1 MDWIK
6 QCSYRFFPC
15 LDKISV
21 GMIELISGK
30 SPFKRCRISKNSANK
45 IICVIFEGH
54 LFIFLIIVYF

>member
-1 MDWIK
+1 MNA
-6 QCSYRFFPC
+6 FC
-15 LDKISV
+15 LFTYQKKVFS
-21 GMIELISGK
+21 LISTFSHVK